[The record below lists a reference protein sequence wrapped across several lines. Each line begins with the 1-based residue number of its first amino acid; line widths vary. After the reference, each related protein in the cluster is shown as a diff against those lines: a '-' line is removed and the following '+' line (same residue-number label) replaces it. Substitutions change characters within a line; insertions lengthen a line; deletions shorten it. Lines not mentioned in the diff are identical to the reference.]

1 MRTVPPYTGHIVL
14 EAMLVKAQILQVKL
28 LHFEFIKNSEYRNDA
43 VHRGSAGKVPDLTIT
58 E

>member
-1 MRTVPPYTGHIVL
+1 
-14 EAMLVKAQILQVKL
+14 MLVKAQILQVKL